1 MSLTGNGHVRWKC
14 VPIQCQPSHKP
25 QRTPRTTSSSA
36 PRPRTRSKREPL
48 SGAPTRASSRSAS
61 ACPACAMRSQY
72 HSCRVAPMPL
82 DPSRTVAE
90 LRELQELTGDE
101 NGAQRVAWTDTWE
114 RAREWLRGKVADTG
128 AEEEIDAAGNQ
139 WFTLRGGSEKALLLG
154 GHIDS
159 VPNGGWLDG
168 ALNVMAGVEVLRR
181 IAEDGT
187 SRVTV
192 RLVNWAD
199 EEGARFGR
207 SLFGSSAAAGSMAD
221 QDELRTRRD
230 ANGIA
235 LPDALAEHGVDL
247 DRALDARSQL
257 ENAAAYLE
265 LHIEQGPVLESM
277 DLPLGVVLGTFGV
290 ERHLV
295 TFRGQAAHAG
305 STPMDKRRDAL
316 AGAAKLELEIR
327 EIAKRT
333 GGGAV
338 CTMGGVVTKPGIV
351 TSVVETAECLLDQ
364 RHLDATKLAAMLGE
378 AKRASEQIAQGED
391 IDVQW
396 ERIWNIE
403 PILFDDALIELADE
417 AIAEVTS
424 GSHRLP
430 SGPLHD
436 AAEVARAG
444 VPTVMLFVQSL
455 RGLSHT
461 KLEDT
466 KEEHLELAVQA
477 LDRLAAETI
486 ERVAAG

>member
-1 MSLTGNGHVRWKC
+1 ML
-14 VPIQCQPSHKP
+14 
-25 QRTPRTTSSSA
+25 
-36 PRPRTRSKREPL
+36 E
-48 SGAPTRASSRSAS
+48 
-61 ACPACAMRSQY
+61 
-72 HSCRVAPMPL
+72 
-82 DPSRTVAE
+82 PSRTVADLKE
-90 LRELQELTGDE
+90 LRELTGDE
-101 NGAQRVAWTDTWE
+101 NGAQRVAWTDTWQE
-114 RAREWLRGKVADTG
+114 AREWLRGKLEPTG
-128 AEEEIDAAGNQ
+128 AEETIDAAGNQ
-139 WFTLRGGSEKALLLG
+139 WFTLRGDSGRALLIG

-181 IAEDGT
+181 LAADAQPP
-187 SRVTV
+187 VTV

-221 QDELRTRRD
+221 QDELRQRHD
-230 ANGIA
+230 ADGVS
-235 LPDALAEHGVDL
+235 LPDALARYDVDL
-247 DRALDARSQL
+247 DGALDARSEL
-257 ENAAAYLE
+257 ENAGAYLE

-290 ERHLV
+290 ERHQV

-333 GGGAV
+333 GAGAV
-338 CTMGGVVTKPGIV
+338 CTMGGVATRPGIV

-364 RHLDATKLAAMLGE
+364 RHLDASKLAEMLSNAE
-378 AKRASEQIAQGED
+378 AASRRFAQEEQLE
-391 IDVQW
+391 VEW
-396 ERIWNIE
+396 ERIWSIE
-403 PILFDDALIELADE
+403 PILFDERLIELADE
-417 AIAEVTS
+417 SVKEVA
-424 GSHRLP
+424 GASHRLP

-444 VPTVMLFVQSL
+444 VPSVMLFVQSL

-466 KEEHLELAVQA
+466 KEEHLELSVRA
-477 LDRLAAETI
+477 LDRLTDKVISLLGHAA
-486 ERVAAG
+486 

>member
-1 MSLTGNGHVRWKC
+1 ML
-14 VPIQCQPSHKP
+14 
-25 QRTPRTTSSSA
+25 
-36 PRPRTRSKREPL
+36 EP
-48 SGAPTRASSRSAS
+48 T
-61 ACPACAMRSQY
+61 
-72 HSCRVAPMPL
+72 
-82 DPSRTVAE
+82 RTVAD
-90 LRELQELTGDE
+90 LRELRELTGDE
-101 NGAQRVAWTDTWE
+101 QGAQRVAWTDTWQT
-114 RAREWLRGKVADTG
+114 AREWLRGKLDGTG
-128 AEEEIDAAGNQ
+128 VEESIDAAGNQ
-139 WFTLRGGSEKALLLG
+139 WFTLRGESERALLIG

-168 ALNVMAGVEVLRR
+168 ALNVTAGVEVVRR
-181 IAEDGT
+181 IAAEGAPKL
-187 SRVTV
+187 TV

-221 QDELRTRRD
+221 QDELRQRKD
-230 ANGIA
+230 AEGVSLPAAIA
-235 LPDALAEHGVDL
+235 RFDVDL
-247 DRALDARSQL
+247 DTALEARQEL

-290 ERHLV
+290 ERHQV

-327 EIAKRT
+327 EIAERIGK
-333 GGGAV
+333 GAV

-364 RHLDATKLAAMLGE
+364 RHLDAVQLAEMLDN
-378 AKRASEQIAQGED
+378 AQAASRRFAQEES
-391 IDVQW
+391 IDVDW

-403 PILFDDALIELADE
+403 PILFDERLIELADE
-417 AIAEVTS
+417 SINEVAGT
-424 GSHRLP
+424 SHRLP

-444 VPTVMLFVQSL
+444 VPTVMIFVQSL

-466 KEEHLELAVQA
+466 REEHLELSVQA
-477 LDRLAAETI
+477 LDRLADKTLGMLGGES
-486 ERVAAG
+486 

>member
-1 MSLTGNGHVRWKC
+1 
-14 VPIQCQPSHKP
+14 
-25 QRTPRTTSSSA
+25 
-36 PRPRTRSKREPL
+36 
-48 SGAPTRASSRSAS
+48 
-61 ACPACAMRSQY
+61 
-72 HSCRVAPMPL
+72 MPL

-90 LRELQELTGDE
+90 LRELRELTGDE

-128 AEEEIDAAGNQ
+128 AEEEVDPAGNQ
-139 WFTLRGGSEKALLLG
+139 WFTLRGDSERALLIG

-168 ALNVMAGVEVLRR
+168 CLNVMAGVEVLRR

-187 SRVTV
+187 PPLTV

-221 QDELRTRRD
+221 QDELRAKVD

-235 LPDALAEHGVDL
+235 LPDAVSKHGVDL

-316 AGAAKLELEIR
+316 AGAARLELEIR
-327 EIAKRT
+327 EIATRT

-364 RHLDATKLAAMLGE
+364 RHLDAATLAEMLSN
-378 AKRASEQIAQGED
+378 AQAASKRFAQEENIEVEWD
-391 IDVQW
+391 
-396 ERIWNIE
+396 RIWNIQ
-403 PILFDDALIELADE
+403 PILFDEALIELADE
-417 AIAEVTS
+417 AIREVAPA
-424 GSHRLP
+424 SHRLP

-466 KEEHLELAVQA
+466 KPEHLELSVQA
-477 LDRLAAETI
+477 LDRLAAKTLQQLRSELP
-486 ERVAAG
+486 

>member
-1 MSLTGNGHVRWKC
+1 
-14 VPIQCQPSHKP
+14 
-25 QRTPRTTSSSA
+25 
-36 PRPRTRSKREPL
+36 
-48 SGAPTRASSRSAS
+48 
-61 ACPACAMRSQY
+61 
-72 HSCRVAPMPL
+72 MPL
-82 DPSRTVAE
+82 DPRRTVDQLRE
-90 LRELQELTGDE
+90 LRELTGNED
-101 NGAQRVAWTDTWE
+101 GAQRVAWTETWAE
-114 RAREWLRGKVADTG
+114 ARDWLRGKVEGVG
-128 AEEEIDAAGNQ
+128 AEASVDAAGNQ
-139 WFTLRGGSEKALLLG
+139 WFTLAGESKRALLIG

-168 ALNVMAGVEVLRR
+168 CLNVLAGVAVLHR
-181 IAEDGT
+181 IASEG
-187 SRVTV
+187 RPPVTV

-221 QDELRTRRD
+221 QGELRQRRD

-247 DRALDARSQL
+247 DRALDARAELQS
-257 ENAAAYLE
+257 AAAYLE

-277 DLPLGVVLGTFGV
+277 GIPLGVVLGTFGV
-290 ERHLV
+290 ERHQV

-305 STPMDKRRDAL
+305 STPMDRRRDAL
-316 AGAAKLELEIR
+316 GAAAMLALEIR

-333 GGGAV
+333 GDGAV
-338 CTMGGVVTKPGIV
+338 CTMGSVVTKPGIV

-364 RHLDATKLAAMLGE
+364 RHLDAGKLAAMLAE
-378 AKRASEQIAQGED
+378 AKEAGERFAAEE
-391 IDVQW
+391 DVEVEW
-396 ERIWNIE
+396 ERVWAIE
-403 PILFDDALIELADE
+403 PILFDEELIDVADS
-417 AIAEVTS
+417 AVREVTET
-424 GSHRLP
+424 SHRLP

-466 KEEHLELAVQA
+466 KPEHLELSVEA
-477 LDRLAAETI
+477 LDRLASKTLDRLAEPS
-486 ERVAAG
+486 G

>member
-1 MSLTGNGHVRWKC
+1 M
-14 VPIQCQPSHKP
+14 
-25 QRTPRTTSSSA
+25 
-36 PRPRTRSKREPL
+36 
-48 SGAPTRASSRSAS
+48 
-61 ACPACAMRSQY
+61 
-72 HSCRVAPMPL
+72 L
-82 DPSRTVAE
+82 DPGRTVAE

-101 NGAQRVAWTDTWE
+101 NGAQRVAWTDTWQ
-114 RAREWLRGKVADTG
+114 RAREWLGGKLDGTR
-128 AEEEIDAAGNQ
+128 AEEKVDAAGNQ
-139 WFTLRGGSEKALLLG
+139 WFTLPGDSELALLIG

-181 IAEDGT
+181 IADEGT
-187 SRVTV
+187 PSVTV

-221 QDELRTRRD
+221 QDELRKRKD
-230 ANGIA
+230 AEGVS
-235 LPDALAEHGVDL
+235 LPDAIARFDVDL
-247 DRALDARSQL
+247 DTALEARSEL

-265 LHIEQGPVLESM
+265 LHIEQGPVLEAL

-290 ERHLV
+290 ERHQV

-316 AGAAKLELEIR
+316 AGAARLELEIR
-327 EIAKRT
+327 EIAKRI
-333 GGGAV
+333 GEGAV

-364 RHLDATKLAAMLGE
+364 RHLDAVQLAEMLSNAE
-378 AKRASEQIAQGED
+378 AASRRFAEEENIE
-391 IDVQW
+391 VEW

-403 PILFDDALIELADE
+403 PILFDERLIELADE
-417 AIAEVTS
+417 SIREVAGS
-424 GSHRLP
+424 SHRLP

-477 LDRLAAETI
+477 LDRLADKTLAMLGGE
-486 ERVAAG
+486 A

>member
-1 MSLTGNGHVRWKC
+1 LAAFT
-14 VPIQCQPSHKP
+14 I
-25 QRTPRTTSSSA
+25 
-36 PRPRTRSKREPL
+36 
-48 SGAPTRASSRSAS
+48 
-61 ACPACAMRSQY
+61 
-72 HSCRVAPMPL
+72 APML
-82 DPSRTVAE
+82 DPGLAVAN

-101 NGAQRVAWTDTWE
+101 NGAQRVAWTDTWQ
-114 RAREWLRGKVADTG
+114 RAREWLRGKLDGTG
-128 AEEEIDAAGNQ
+128 AAESVDAAGNQ
-139 WFTLRGGSEKALLLG
+139 WFTLPGETERALLIG

-181 IAEDGT
+181 LAGEGT
-187 SRVTV
+187 PKLTI

-207 SLFGSSAAAGSMAD
+207 SLFGSSAAAGSMSD
-221 QDELRTRRD
+221 QDELRQRKD
-230 ANGIA
+230 ADGVS
-235 LPDALAEHGVDL
+235 LPDAIARFDVDL
-247 DRALDARSQL
+247 ETALEARNEL

-265 LHIEQGPVLESM
+265 LHIEQGPVLEAL

-290 ERHLV
+290 ERHQV

-327 EIAKRT
+327 EIARRI
-333 GGGAV
+333 GDGAV

-364 RHLDATKLAAMLGE
+364 RHLDAIQLAEMLDN
-378 AKRASEQIAQGED
+378 AKAASRRFAQEED
-391 IDVQW
+391 IEVEW

-403 PILFDDALIELADE
+403 PILFDERLIELADE
-417 AIAEVTS
+417 SIQEVAGT
-424 GSHRLP
+424 SHRLP

-444 VPTVMLFVQSL
+444 VPTVMIFVQSL

-466 KEEHLELAVQA
+466 KQEHLELSVRA
-477 LDRLAAETI
+477 LDRLASRTI
-486 ERVAAG
+486 ERV

>member
-1 MSLTGNGHVRWKC
+1 V
-14 VPIQCQPSHKP
+14 
-25 QRTPRTTSSSA
+25 
-36 PRPRTRSKREPL
+36 
-48 SGAPTRASSRSAS
+48 
-61 ACPACAMRSQY
+61 
-72 HSCRVAPMPL
+72 PL
-82 DPSRTVAE
+82 DPARTVAE
-90 LRELQELTGDE
+90 LKELRELTGDE

-114 RAREWLRGKVADTG
+114 TARGWLREKLAGLPLD
-128 AEEEIDAAGNQ
+128 EQIDEAGNQ
-139 WFTLRGGSEKALLLG
+139 WWTLRGASEREVLIG

-168 ALNVMAGVEVLRR
+168 ALNVVAGVEVVRR
-181 IAEDGT
+181 LAEEGEPAT
-187 SRVTV
+187 TV

-207 SLFGSSAAAGSMAD
+207 SLFGSSAAAGSMDD
-221 QDELRTRRD
+221 QDELRQRHD
-230 ANGIA
+230 ADGGV
-235 LPDALAEHGVDL
+235 LPEVLAARGVEL
-247 DRALDARSQL
+247 DRALEARSQL

-290 ERHLV
+290 ERHQV
-295 TFRGQAAHAG
+295 TFTGQAAHAG

-316 AGAAKLELEIR
+316 AGAARLELEIR
-327 EIAKRT
+327 QIAERT
-333 GGGAV
+333 GDGAV

-364 RHLDATKLAAMLGE
+364 RHLDATKLAEMLSNAE
-378 AKRASEQIAQGED
+378 AASRRFAQEED
-391 IDVQW
+391 VEVAW

-403 PILFDDALIELADE
+403 PILFDEALIELADE
-417 AIAEVTS
+417 STREVS
-424 GSHRLP
+424 GESHRLP

-466 KEEHLELAVQA
+466 KEEHLELSVQA
-477 LDRLAAETI
+477 LDRLADKTI
-486 ERVAAG
+486 ARAAAG

>member
-1 MSLTGNGHVRWKC
+1 M
-14 VPIQCQPSHKP
+14 
-25 QRTPRTTSSSA
+25 
-36 PRPRTRSKREPL
+36 
-48 SGAPTRASSRSAS
+48 
-61 ACPACAMRSQY
+61 
-72 HSCRVAPMPL
+72 L
-82 DPSRTVAE
+82 DPGRTVAE

-101 NGAQRVAWTDTWE
+101 NGAQRVAWTETWST
-114 RAREWLRGKVADTG
+114 ARKWLDKKVSELPVEKTC
-128 AEEEIDAAGNQ
+128 DAAGNQ
-139 WFTLRGGSEKALLLG
+139 WFTLPGESERALLIG

-187 SRVTV
+187 LPVTV

-207 SLFGSSAAAGSMAD
+207 SLFGSSAAAGSMDD
-221 QDELRTRRD
+221 QDELRQRRD
-230 ANGIA
+230 ADGIS
-235 LPDALAEHGVDL
+235 LPEAIARFDVDL
-247 DRALDARSQL
+247 DSALEARSEL

-265 LHIEQGPVLESM
+265 LHIEQGPVLESLH
-277 DLPLGVVLGTFGV
+277 LPLGVVLGTFGV
-290 ERHLV
+290 ERHQV

-305 STPMDKRRDAL
+305 STPMGKRRDAL
-316 AGAAKLELEIR
+316 VGAAKLELEIR
-327 EIAKRT
+327 EIANRV
-333 GGGAV
+333 GEGAV

-364 RHLDATKLAAMLGE
+364 RHLDATQLAEMLSNAE
-378 AKRASEQIAQGED
+378 AASRRFAAEED
-391 IDVQW
+391 IEVSW

-403 PILFDDALIELADE
+403 PILFDERLIEVADE
-417 AIAEVTS
+417 AITEVAGS
-424 GSHRLP
+424 SHRLP

-466 KEEHLELAVQA
+466 KEEHLELSVRA
-477 LDRLAAETI
+477 LDRLAEKTLALLGGE
-486 ERVAAG
+486 A